1 MSDFIHH
8 ECGIA
13 LVRLLKPLEYYLGK
27 YGTAFYGLNKL
38 HLLMEKQ
45 HNRGQDGAGVAAIKF
60 DLEPGNRFIHRLR
73 SRDQSPIQDI
83 FSKIGEKLKD
93 IEDRHPQN
101 LLDVDWLKQNV
112 DFLGELYL
120 GHLRYGTFGKN
131 SVRSLHPFVRE
142 NNWLTKNLVVAG
154 NFNLTNVDELF
165 NKLIDLGQY
174 PIETSDTITILEKI
188 GHFLDE
194 ENEELYWKF
203 KGQGY
208 KKREITIQIAKQLN
222 IQKILRKSA
231 KYWDGGYV
239 IAGLFGHGD
248 AFVMRDPSGIRPAFY
263 YKNDEIV
270 VVTSERPVIQTVLNV
285 SIDEVKELKP
295 GHALIIKKDGR
306 VGEKEFTKPLEK
318 RSCSFERIYFSRG
331 TDRDI
336 YQERKRLGKFLAPSI
351 LKAIDYDLENT
362 VFSYI
367 PNTAIDAYYGLI
379 EEIGHYCNKIKADRI
394 VKGGKNLTRAQ
405 IEEILKLQPRAEKVA
420 VKDIKLRTFITQDSQ
435 RDDLAAHVYDIT
447 WGSIRPGIDNLVVL
461 DDSIVRGTTLKQ
473 SIIRILSRLGPKKI
487 IIASSAP
494 QIRYP
499 DCYGIDMAKI
509 ADFIAFKAA
518 IALLKETRKEGI
530 INSVYNKAKS
540 QQGFTKEKIVNYVTE
555 IYAPFKPEQIAA
567 KVAELVTPAE
577 CTAKVEIVYQTI
589 EALHKACP
597 EHTGDWYFT
606 GDYPTP
612 GGNKVVNR
620 AFINYIEG
628 RNVRAVS
635 YTHLTLPT
643 NREV

>member
-45 HNRGQDGAGVAAIKF
+45 HNRGQDGAGVAAVKF

-101 LLDVDWLKQNV
+101 LLDVEWLKQNV

-203 KGQGY
+203 KDQGY
-208 KKREITIQIAKQLN
+208 KKREITFQIAKQLN

-263 YKNDEIV
+263 YQNDEIV

-285 SIDEVKELKP
+285 SIDSVKELKP

-306 VGEKEFTKPLEK
+306 VGEKEFTRPLEK

-331 TDRDI
+331 TDKDI
-336 YQERKRLGKFLAPSI
+336 YQERKRLGKFLAPGI

-379 EEIGHYCNKIKADRI
+379 EEIGHYCNKIKAERI
-394 VKGGKNLTRAQ
+394 FEAGKDLSRAK

-420 VKDIKLRTFITQDSQ
+420 VKDIKLRTFITQDSL

-540 QQGFTKEKIVNYVTE
+540 QQGFPKEKIVNYVTE
-555 IYAPFKPEQIAA
+555 IYASFKPEQIAA
-567 KVAELVTPAE
+567 KVAELVTPSE

-589 EALHKACP
+589 DDLHKACP
-597 EHTGDWYFT
+597 GHTGDWYFT

-628 RNVRAVS
+628 RNIRA
-635 YTHLTLPT
+635 Y
-643 NREV
+643 

>member
-1 MSDFIHH
+1 MSDYIHH

-13 LVRLLKPLEYYLGK
+13 LVRLLKPLEYYLAK
-27 YGTAFYGLNKL
+27 YGSAFYGLNKL
-38 HLLMEKQ
+38 HLLMQKQ

-60 DLEPGNRFIHRLR
+60 DLEPGNRFIHRYR
-73 SRDQSPIQDI
+73 SNADSPIQDI
-83 FSKIGEKLKD
+83 FNNITRKLHE
-93 IEDRHPQN
+93 IEERHPQN
-101 LLDVDWLKQNV
+101 LLDIQWLKKNF

-120 GHLRYGTFGKN
+120 GHLRYGTYGKN
-131 SVRSLHPFVRE
+131 SVLSLHPLVRE
-142 NNWLTKNLVVAG
+142 NNWMTKNLVVAG

-174 PIETSDTITILEKI
+174 PVETSDTVTILEKI

-194 ENEELYWKF
+194 ENEELYWKL
-203 KGQGY
+203 KEQGL
-208 KKREITIQIAKQLN
+208 KKREVTFEIARQMN
-222 IQKILRKSA
+222 IQKILKRSA

-239 IAGLFGHGD
+239 IAGLLGHGD
-248 AFVMRDPSGIRPAFY
+248 AFVMRDPVGIRPAFY
-263 YKNDEIV
+263 YYDDEIA

-285 SIDEVKELKP
+285 AWEKVKELKP
-295 GHALIIKKDGR
+295 GNALIIRKDGSI
-306 VGEKEFTKPLEK
+306 GEKEFRKPQEK

-331 TDRDI
+331 TDKDI
-336 YQERKRLGKFLAPSI
+336 YQERKRLGRFLADPI
-351 LKAIDYDLENT
+351 LRTVDYDVENT

-379 EEIGHYCNKIKADRI
+379 EEVGTYCNELKAERI
-394 VKGGKNLTRAQ
+394 MKAGNNLSRKKL
-405 IEEILKLQPRAEKVA
+405 ESILAFQPRAEKVA

-435 RDDLAAHVYDIT
+435 RDDLAAHVYDVT
-447 WGSIRPGIDNLVVL
+447 WGSIRPGKDNLVVL

-473 SIIRILSRLGPKKI
+473 SIIRILCRLQPRKI

-509 ADFIAFKAA
+509 ADFVAFRAA
-518 IALLKETRKEGI
+518 ISLLRESHREGV
-530 INSVYNKAKS
+530 INTVYQKCKA
-540 QQGFTKEKIVNYVTE
+540 QENLPKEKIVNYVKE
-555 IYAPFKPEQIAA
+555 IYAPFTPEMISAKIA
-567 KVAELVTPAE
+567 EIVTPPTCNAE
-577 CTAKVEIVYQTI
+577 VKIVFQKI
-589 EALHKACP
+589 EDLHRACP
-597 EHTGDWYFT
+597 GHTGDWYFT

-628 RNVRAVS
+628 RNVRA
-635 YTHLTLPT
+635 Y
-643 NREV
+643 